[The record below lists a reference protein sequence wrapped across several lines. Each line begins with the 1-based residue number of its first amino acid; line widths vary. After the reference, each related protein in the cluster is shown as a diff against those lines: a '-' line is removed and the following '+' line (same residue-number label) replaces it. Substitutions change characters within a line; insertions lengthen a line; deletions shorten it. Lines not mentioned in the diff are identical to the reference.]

1 MASKQYEQLNREL
14 SWLSFNGR
22 VLQEAEDKTVPLIER
37 VKFMGIF
44 SSNRDEFFR
53 VRVATVKRM
62 VNVGKKA
69 KEILGED
76 PEILL
81 GKIQKTVIGQAN
93 KFEGIYEE
101 LLHDLGKQNIFILNE
116 RMLNAEHIKYV
127 RQYFHDEVMPALV
140 PIMLDNSIPFPYL
153 RDKSVYFL
161 IKLNRKEK
169 RPRYSLIEIPSEVIP
184 RFVVLPKQGDKK
196 FIILLDDV
204 IRYCLDVVY
213 AIFDHESVEA
223 YTIKLTRDA
232 ELDIDNDVTQTIV
245 EKISRSLKKRKKGAP
260 VRLTYDNDMPID
272 MLDFLMK
279 KINVIKTENLIP
291 GGRYHNFKDFINF
304 PNVGGPELQFRNPM
318 QLDHEAF
325 YGKKSFLK
333 VIRERDILLSYP
345 YQSFSHIID
354 VIREAAIDPR
364 VEAIKMTLYRAA
376 RHSRVV
382 NALINAMR
390 NGKKVTLVVE
400 IQARFD
406 EEANLH
412 WADKLKEEGAN
423 VIYGVPGLKVHSKL
437 FLIARREAGK
447 LVNYAHVGTGNFNE
461 QTAKLYSDCSL
472 ITCDKRIT
480 SEVAKLFLFYADNLK
495 RGTYKHLLVAP
506 FFMRKKF
513 NNFINREI
521 ENAKA
526 GKQAYI
532 KLKLNNL
539 VDRDIIQKL
548 YDASEAGVKIKLIIR
563 GICCLVTGESYS
575 KNIEAISIVDK
586 YLEHSRMF
594 IFYNGG
600 NEKYFLSS
608 ADWMGRN
615 FDNRSEVAVPVYD
628 KALQNEVKTLFEIQW
643 SDNCKARLINKKQ
656 DNQYR
661 ITKSKIK
668 VRAQDEIYKWFK
680 LKKAQSRLDGKEAV
694 NGSKQGNHVESR
706 RKVVSKKELE
716 FI

>member
-1 MASKQYEQLNREL
+1 MASKNYEQLNREL
-14 SWLSFNGR
+14 SWLSFNER

-62 VNVGKKA
+62 VKLGRKA

-81 GKIQKTVIGQAN
+81 GKIQKMVINQAN

-101 LLHDLGKQNIFILNE
+101 LLHDLGKKNIYILNE
-116 RMLNAEHIKYV
+116 RMLNAEHVKHV

-140 PIMLDNSIPFPYL
+140 PIMLDAFVPFPYL

-161 IKLNRKEK
+161 IKLNRSGKK
-169 RPRYSLIEIPSEVIP
+169 PKYSLIEIPSEVLP

-196 FIILLDDV
+196 YIILLDDV

-213 AIFDHESVEA
+213 AIFDHESIEA
-223 YTIKLTRDA
+223 YAVKLTRDA
-232 ELDIDNDVTQTIV
+232 ELDIDNDVTKTIV
-245 EKISRSLKKRKKGAP
+245 EKISKSLKKRKKGAP

-279 KINVIKTENLIP
+279 RIVAIKTENLIP

-304 PNVGGPELQFRNPM
+304 PNVGGPELKFQNPM
-318 QLDHEAF
+318 QLDHEIF
-325 YGKKSFLK
+325 SGKKSFLK
-333 VIRERDILLSYP
+333 VIREKDILLFYP

-364 VEAIKMTLYRAA
+364 VESIKMTLYRAA
-376 RHSRVV
+376 KHSRVV
-382 NALINAMR
+382 NALINAMK

-412 WADKLKEEGAN
+412 WADKLMEEGAQ

-437 FLIARREAGK
+437 FLISRRENGK

-461 QTAKLYSDCSL
+461 QTSKLYSDCSL
-472 ITCDKRIT
+472 LTCDKRIT
-480 SEVAKLFLFYADNLK
+480 GEVAKLFIFYANNLK
-495 RGTYKHLLVAP
+495 PGTYKHLLVAP
-506 FFMRKKF
+506 YFMRKKF
-513 NNFINREI
+513 NNFINKEI
-521 ENAKA
+521 ANAKA
-526 GKQAYI
+526 GKPASI

-539 VDRDIIQKL
+539 VDREIIKKL
-548 YDASEAGVKIKLIIR
+548 YEASEAGVKIKLIIR

-586 YLEHSRMF
+586 YLEHSRVF
-594 IFYNGG
+594 IFCNGG

-615 FDNRSEVAVPVYD
+615 FDNRSEVGVPIYD
-628 KALQNEVKTLFEIQW
+628 KALQKEIKTFFDIQW
-643 SDNCKARLINKKQ
+643 SDHCKARIINKKQ
-656 DNQYR
+656 DNPYR
-661 ITKSKIK
+661 VTGHSASQKTK
-668 VRAQDEIYKWFK
+668 VRAQDEIYKWLK
-680 LKKAQSRLDGKEAV
+680 QKKAQLK
-694 NGSKQGNHVESR
+694 
-706 RKVVSKKELE
+706 
-716 FI
+716 